1 MIQTLAVEYS
11 VKEMSEAY
19 EVSASGYYQW
29 FQRQEHLCA
38 RQQENQRIVMEMRQI
53 HSKKYRRYGSP
64 KMTEVLRRR
73 GYGASHKRVA
83 RLMRSNGLRGRCR
96 KPFRPQTTDSSHGHS
111 VAPNRLAEVQE
122 ITAINQV
129 WVSDITYIAT
139 KEGWL
144 FLAAIMDLFSRHI
157 VGWGLRDSLNSDL
170 AIQAQQQALRK
181 RRPAAGWLCHSDRGV
196 QYTSQ
201 DYRQLLKQNK
211 GVASMSRKGNCYDNA
226 ALESFWSLLKSE
238 ALPDH
243 GVFETKTQ
251 AKLEIFEYIEAF
263 YNRERLHSS
272 LGYKSPIDFEAQHK

>member
-1 MIQTLAVEYS
+1 
-11 VKEMSEAY
+11 
-19 EVSASGYYQW
+19 
-29 FQRQEHLCA
+29 
-38 RQQENQRIVMEMRQI
+38 
-53 HSKKYRRYGSP
+53 
-64 KMTEVLRRR
+64 
-73 GYGASHKRVA
+73 
-83 RLMRSNGLRGRCR
+83 
-96 KPFRPQTTDSSHGHS
+96 

-196 QYTSQ
+196 QYTRQ

-226 ALESFWSLLKSE
+226 AMESFWSLLKSE

-263 YNRERLHSS
+263 YNRERLHGS
-272 LGYKSPIDFEAQHK
+272 LGYKSPIDFEAEHG